1 MKKIFPSAQERFFS
15 REFPKKRLTEPGR
28 PTIPLSRDAAV
39 AQLDRATGYEPVG
52 REFESLQPHQNFEGL
67 MMNNHESF
75 FRTRKSVPNLSAANR
90 NRLMALLNAPSPF
103 LSRRNPPAAFPPK
116 KASSYRGSVGPQK
129 PDPLQGKAVRP
140 PHPLWLFPAWG
151 DLERQTSCPS
161 SRPSLRVRPFRLSPR
176 GPSSPPCPPAAHGRR
191 HSRDVLPQAGW
202 GGLEM
207 TEGKAA
213 PPSPLRRPAEG
224 VQDLEQAMARHAGDC
239 DRAGGCRRIH
249 AKRRALSHLACFL
262 AVMPSCPILR

>member
-1 MKKIFPSAQERFFS
+1 MSP
-15 REFPKKRLTEPGR
+15 
-28 PTIPLSRDAAV
+28 
-39 AQLDRATGYEPVG
+39 
-52 REFESLQPHQNFEGL
+52 
-67 MMNNHESF
+67 F

-103 LSRRNPPAAFPPK
+103 LPRRNPPAAFPPK

-151 DLERQTSCPS
+151 DLARYSD
-161 SRPSLRVRPFRLSPR
+161 RPPAHPYGFARFAYPRAVRPPR
-176 GPSSPPCPPAAHGRR
+176 HVPRQRMGGGTAGMFCPRR
-191 HSRDVLPQAGW
+191 AG
-202 GGLEM
+202 GEM

-224 VQDLEQAMARHAGDC
+224 VQGLEQAMARHAGDC

>member
-1 MKKIFPSAQERFFS
+1 MRLHRFCLAAT
-15 REFPKKRLTEPGR
+15 RL
-28 PTIPLSRDAAV
+28 
-39 AQLDRATGYEPVG
+39 
-52 REFESLQPHQNFEGL
+52 PH
-67 MMNNHESF
+67 
-75 FRTRKSVPNLSAANR
+75 
-90 NRLMALLNAPSPF
+90 SPP
-103 LSRRNPPAAFPPK
+103 RRHLH
-116 KASSYRGSVGPQK
+116 YRGSVGPQK

-151 DLERQTSCPS
+151 DLARDSDRHPVHPPAHPYGFA
-161 SRPSLRVRPFRLSPR
+161 RFAYPRAVRPPR
-176 GPSSPPCPPAAHGRR
+176 HGPPAAHGRR

-213 PPSPLRRPAEG
+213 PPSPLRRTAEG
-224 VQDLEQAMARHAGDC
+224 VQGLEQAMARHAGDC

>member
-1 MKKIFPSAQERFFS
+1 MKKIFLSAQERFFS

-103 LSRRNPPAAFPPK
+103 LPRRNPPAAFPPK

-176 GPSSPPCPPAAHGRR
+176 YPSSPPCPPAAYGGGTAGF
-191 HSRDVLPQAGW
+191 DVFR
-202 GGLEM
+202 GGLGRVGNDGR
-207 TEGKAA
+207 EGG
-213 PPSPLRRPAEG
+213 PLPPLRRPVEG
-224 VQDLEQAMARHAGDC
+224 AQGLEQAMPHRAGGC
-239 DRAGGCRRIH
+239 DRTGGCRRIH
-249 AKRRALSHLACFL
+249 AKRRARSHLACFL

>member
-1 MKKIFPSAQERFFS
+1 MEKIFLSAQERFFS

-103 LSRRNPPAAFPPK
+103 LPRRNPPSRIPPPRSHLLIGGLWGLK
-116 KASSYRGSVGPQK
+116 NRIPFKGKPFAHPIRYGCFLHGAISLEIATGILSILPPILTGSPVSLIPARSVLPAMSPGSAWEEAQPGCFAPGGLGRVGN
-129 PDPLQGKAVRP
+129 DGRE
-140 PHPLWLFPAWG
+140 G
-151 DLERQTSCPS
+151 G
-161 SRPSLRVRPFRLSPR
+161 PSLSF
-176 GPSSPPCPPAAHGRR
+176 A
-191 HSRDVLPQAGW
+191 QA
-202 GGLEM
+202 
-207 TEGKAA
+207 
-213 PPSPLRRPAEG
+213 
-224 VQDLEQAMARHAGDC
+224 C
-239 DRAGGCRRIH
+239 
-249 AKRRALSHLACFL
+249 
-262 AVMPSCPILR
+262 

>member
-1 MKKIFPSAQERFFS
+1 
-15 REFPKKRLTEPGR
+15 
-28 PTIPLSRDAAV
+28 
-39 AQLDRATGYEPVG
+39 
-52 REFESLQPHQNFEGL
+52 
-67 MMNNHESF
+67 MNNHESF

-103 LSRRNPPAAFPPK
+103 LPRRNPPSRIPP
-116 KASSYRGSVGPQK
+116 P
-129 PDPLQGKAVRP
+129 
-140 PHPLWLFPAWG
+140 
-151 DLERQTSCPS
+151 
-161 SRPSLRVRPFRLSPR
+161 
-176 GPSSPPCPPAAHGRR
+176 RR
-191 HSRDVLPQAGW
+191 HLLIGGLWGLKNRLPFKGKPFAHPIRYGCFLHGAISLEIATGILSILPPILTGSPVSLIPARSVLPAMSPATQGGGTAGMFCPRRA
-202 GGLEM
+202 GGEM

-224 VQDLEQAMARHAGDC
+224 VQGLEQAMARHAGDC

>member
-1 MKKIFPSAQERFFS
+1 
-15 REFPKKRLTEPGR
+15 
-28 PTIPLSRDAAV
+28 
-39 AQLDRATGYEPVG
+39 
-52 REFESLQPHQNFEGL
+52 
-67 MMNNHESF
+67 MNNHESF

-90 NRLMALLNAPSPF
+90 NRLMALLNAPSTVFASPQPACRIPPP
-103 LSRRNPPAAFPPK
+103 RRHLLIGA
-116 KASSYRGSVGPQK
+116 VGPQK
-129 PDPLQGKAVRP
+129 PDTLQGKAVRP

-224 VQDLEQAMARHAGDC
+224 GQGLEQAMARHAEDC

>member
-1 MKKIFPSAQERFFS
+1 MSP
-15 REFPKKRLTEPGR
+15 
-28 PTIPLSRDAAV
+28 
-39 AQLDRATGYEPVG
+39 
-52 REFESLQPHQNFEGL
+52 
-67 MMNNHESF
+67 F

-103 LSRRNPPAAFPPK
+103 LPRRNPPAAFPPK

-151 DLERQTSCPS
+151 DLARYSDRHPVH
-161 SRPSLRVRPFRLSPR
+161 PPAHPRLSPR

-213 PPSPLRRPAEG
+213 LSLLCAGLLKAVKAWNRQWPAMQGIATGRAVAAVSMRKGEPS
-224 VQDLEQAMARHAGDC
+224 VIS
-239 DRAGGCRRIH
+239 RAF
-249 AKRRALSHLACFL
+249 S
-262 AVMPSCPILR
+262 P

>member
-1 MKKIFPSAQERFFS
+1 M
-15 REFPKKRLTEPGR
+15 RLP
-28 PTIPLSRDAAV
+28 
-39 AQLDRATGYEPVG
+39 
-52 REFESLQPHQNFEGL
+52 
-67 MMNNHESF
+67 
-75 FRTRKSVPNLSAANR
+75 
-90 NRLMALLNAPSPF
+90 PF
-103 LSRRNPPAAFPPK
+103 LPRRNPPAAFPPK

-213 PPSPLRRPAEG
+213 LSLLCAGLLKAVKAWNRQWPAM
-224 VQDLEQAMARHAGDC
+224 Q
-239 DRAGGCRRIH
+239 RI
-249 AKRRALSHLACFL
+249 ATGRALA
-262 AVMPSCPILR
+262 AVSMRKGEPSVISRAFSP

>member
-1 MKKIFPSAQERFFS
+1 MEKIFLSAQERFFS

-103 LSRRNPPAAFPPK
+103 LPRRNPPAAFPPRRHLLIG
-116 KASSYRGSVGPQK
+116 AMGPQK
-129 PDPLQGKAVRP
+129 PDTLQGKAVRP

-151 DLERQTSCPS
+151 DLARYSDRHPVHPPAHPYGFA
-161 SRPSLRVRPFRLSPR
+161 RFAYPRAVRPPR
-176 GPSSPPCPPAAHGRR
+176 HVPRQRMGGGTAGMFCPR
-191 HSRDVLPQAGW
+191 
-202 GGLEM
+202 
-207 TEGKAA
+207 
-213 PPSPLRRPAEG
+213 
-224 VQDLEQAMARHAGDC
+224 
-239 DRAGGCRRIH
+239 RAGVGW
-249 AKRRALSHLACFL
+249 K
-262 AVMPSCPILR
+262 

>member
-1 MKKIFPSAQERFFS
+1 M
-15 REFPKKRLTEPGR
+15 RLP
-28 PTIPLSRDAAV
+28 
-39 AQLDRATGYEPVG
+39 
-52 REFESLQPHQNFEGL
+52 
-67 MMNNHESF
+67 
-75 FRTRKSVPNLSAANR
+75 
-90 NRLMALLNAPSPF
+90 PF
-103 LSRRNPPAAFPPK
+103 LPRRNPPAAFPPK

-176 GPSSPPCPPAAHGRR
+176 GPRRCKKSCEKNSLERLTTAGMFCPRR
-191 HSRDVLPQAGW
+191 AG
-202 GGLEM
+202 GEM

-224 VQDLEQAMARHAGDC
+224 VQGLEQAMARHAGDC

-249 AKRRALSHLACFL
+249 AKRRARSHLACFL

>member
-1 MKKIFPSAQERFFS
+1 MRLHRFCLAAT
-15 REFPKKRLTEPGR
+15 RL
-28 PTIPLSRDAAV
+28 
-39 AQLDRATGYEPVG
+39 
-52 REFESLQPHQNFEGL
+52 
-67 MMNNHESF
+67 
-75 FRTRKSVPNLSAANR
+75 
-90 NRLMALLNAPSPF
+90 
-103 LSRRNPPAAFPPK
+103 AAFPPHE
-116 KASSYRGSVGPQK
+116 GSLLIGGLWGLKNRIPFKGK
-129 PDPLQGKAVRP
+129 PFAHPIRYGCFLHGAISLEIATGILSILP
-140 PHPLWLFPAWG
+140 PILTGSPVSLIPARSV
-151 DLERQTSCPS
+151 LPAM
-161 SRPSLRVRPFRLSPR
+161 
-176 GPSSPPCPPAAHGRR
+176 PPAAHGRR

-224 VQDLEQAMARHAGDC
+224 VQGLEQAMARHAGDC

>member
-1 MKKIFPSAQERFFS
+1 MKKIFLSAQERFFS

-103 LSRRNPPAAFPPK
+103 LPRRNPPSRIPPPRRHLLIGGLWGLK
-116 KASSYRGSVGPQK
+116 NRIPFKGKPFAHPIRYGCFLHGAISSDRHPVHPPAHPYGFARFAYPR
-129 PDPLQGKAVRP
+129 AVRP
-140 PHPLWLFPAWG
+140 PRHVP
-151 DLERQTSCPS
+151 RQRMGGGTAGMFCP
-161 SRPSLRVRPFRLSPR
+161 
-176 GPSSPPCPPAAHGRR
+176 RR
-191 HSRDVLPQAGW
+191 AGAGW
-202 GGLEM
+202 
-207 TEGKAA
+207 K
-213 PPSPLRRPAEG
+213 
-224 VQDLEQAMARHAGDC
+224 
-239 DRAGGCRRIH
+239 
-249 AKRRALSHLACFL
+249 
-262 AVMPSCPILR
+262 